1 MILYNIT
8 YNIDKD
14 IETEWTNWMKTDYIP
29 RLMNT
34 GYFSSVRFFRLLNV
48 EDEGSTFSIQ
58 LMANTLEL
66 IQEFLDKSAHKL
78 AEEHI
83 LRYKNKHVA
92 FQTVLQELD
101 L

>member
-14 IETEWTNWMKTDYIP
+14 IETEWIGWMKAVYIP
-29 RLMNT
+29 KIMKT
-34 GYFSSVRFFRLLNV
+34 GYFSSARFFRLLNV
-48 EDEGSTFSIQ
+48 EDEGSTFSVQ

-66 IQEFLDKSAHKL
+66 MQEFLDRSAQTF

-83 LRYKNKHVA
+83 SRYKNKHVA